1 MNHLKEV
8 LGARCSVTVHMILLN
23 IFGIVI
29 DMMSFLVAPN
39 VVGKSSE
46 RKGLAQFTVKD
57 LKDSM
62 CNHKQTL
69 ISCRYRVEIAN
80 DHMQTLNLQLVELD

>member
-8 LGARCSVTVHMILLN
+8 LGARCSVTVYMILLN
-23 IFGIVI
+23 ILKTLVGI
-29 DMMSFLVAPN
+29 MSFLVAPK
-39 VVGKSSE
+39 VDGKSDE
-46 RKGLAQFTVKD
+46 RKGLVQFTIKD

-62 CNHKQTL
+62 CIHKETH

-80 DHMQTLNLQLVELD
+80 DHMQMLILQLVELD

>member
-1 MNHLKEV
+1 
-8 LGARCSVTVHMILLN
+8 
-23 IFGIVI
+23 
-29 DMMSFLVAPN
+29 MSFLVAPN

-62 CNHKQTL
+62 CIHKETL
-69 ISCRYRVEIAN
+69 ISCRYRVKIAK
-80 DHMQTLNLQLVELD
+80 DHMQMHILQLVELD

>member
-8 LGARCSVTVHMILLN
+8 LDAGCSVTMHMILLN
-23 IFGIVI
+23 IFRTPI
-29 DMMSFLVAPN
+29 DLMSFLVAPN
-39 VVGKSSE
+39 VVGKSGE

>member
-8 LGARCSVTVHMILLN
+8 LGTRCSVTVYMILLN
-23 IFGIVI
+23 IFGTLV

-39 VVGKSSE
+39 VVGKSDE

-57 LKDSM
+57 LKDSSVPIRRHVSPVDTGLRLLM
-62 CNHKQTL
+62 MTCTCSSFNW
-69 ISCRYRVEIAN
+69 
-80 DHMQTLNLQLVELD
+80 LN